1 MRMIFLGTAG
11 WAYNHWRGPFYPSN
25 IVSELE
31 FYAQF
36 SSLNEVNSTF
46 YRIPNETMVRRWYHY
61 TPDDFIFSAKLTRD
75 ITHSRNKKVNLDLI
89 KLFYIRLKQGLENK
103 FKITLVQFPQSLKY
117 SPNSFKFI
125 STILNECRKYF
136 DGGIVVE
143 IRDDSWITPEFNDF
157 LENQQIALAHTT
169 RVPYPEDYLSSRRS
183 FHYIRLLGDRK
194 LIPNEKLGRVFLDK
208 KNELSQWITTLIHL
222 DSIYDTIFVLINNR
236 FSGYAVN
243 DAITL
248 NKALT
253 HEKID
258 VRGFEQS
265 DKYMKRQMSLE
276 EFFPK

>member
-1 MRMIFLGTAG
+1 MIYLGTAG
-11 WAYNHWRGPFYPSN
+11 WAYNHWRGSFYPSN
-25 IVSELE
+25 VASELE

-36 SSLNEVNSTF
+36 SPLNEVNSTF

-75 ITHSRNKKVNLDLI
+75 ITHPHNKKVKLDLI
-89 KLFYIRLKQGLENK
+89 RLFYKRLKQGLENK
-103 FKITLVQFPQSLKY
+103 FKITLVQFPPRLKY
-117 SPNSFKFI
+117 SPESLKFL

-143 IRDDSWITPEFNDF
+143 IRDDSWITPEFKDL
-157 LENQQIALAHTT
+157 LENQQIALAQTT
-169 RVPYPEDYLSSRRS
+169 RAPYPQEYLSSNRT

-194 LIPNEKLGRVFLDK
+194 TIPNEKLGKVFLDK
-208 KNELSQWITTLIHL
+208 KDDLTQWITTITHL
-222 DSIYDTIFVLINNR
+222 NSIYDTIFVLINNR
-236 FSGYAVN
+236 FSGYAIN

-253 HEKID
+253 TEKID
-258 VRGFEQS
+258 VRGFDQS

-276 EFFPK
+276 EFFP